1 MEILRPVKPLVH
13 LHNSHMSGFG
23 NKAKLLMGYLI
34 IDAKHK
40 KVNLSQLLIN
50 LDMEDPVTG
59 TTPKFGPNCRV
70 FSSM

>member
-1 MEILRPVKPLVH
+1 
-13 LHNSHMSGFG
+13 MSGFG

>member
-1 MEILRPVKPLVH
+1 
-13 LHNSHMSGFG
+13 
-23 NKAKLLMGYLI
+23 MGYLI
-34 IDAKHK
+34 IDAKQK
-40 KVNLSQLLIN
+40 KAQRVNLSQLLIN